1 MQGEENR
8 AAPHGPCIMY
18 VATAFD
24 NLGYK
29 SACGNSA
36 EITPSMFVRVLNFFH
51 PTTII
56 CGHEANPFFEIPQ
69 CTYL

>member
-29 SACGNSA
+29 SAYGNYS
-36 EITPSMFVRVLNFFH
+36 EITSSMSVRVLNFFSPSNH
-51 PTTII
+51 NNMW
-56 CGHEANPFFEIPQ
+56 A
-69 CTYL
+69 